1 MKTIKTIGS
10 LLLVL
15 ALLLTGVS
23 CGKAENGGQTA
34 GNGDANAQKPAANTE
49 ELAAPQYE
57 VTDKT
62 VEIIVDND
70 FAGEDPEKNSWARVA
85 QSAKNHYGIDLKA
98 IVIPLEQQTTR
109 IISMIASGS
118 PPDIIETQKLPGWY
132 PRMCKEDTFVA
143 INNYVNFEDLLWK
156 DEVGAMSNYMLGDN
170 YYALSLGAYSPVEM
184 IYNKKLISEAGLTDP
199 IELYKKGEWTW
210 SKYEEYISKIAGDS
224 NGDGVIDIFGSD
236 QHLMSHCYL
245 TSMGTGI
252 TQTVNGQINLDP
264 IKGKNYEALGTF
276 LNKMNNKQALGYVPD
291 VDGNDGMTVDLL
303 AQDKMVFSFAGRW
316 TILGSPA
323 LNTKKNNKELALIM
337 PPRYDGANA
346 HYCYGIT
353 SGYAIPS
360 AGNVIGAIATL
371 TATRLDDFPSKE
383 RLEEVKASYIE
394 DGWSENC
401 AHILTY
407 DIAGHSDGFQK
418 IELVSLGIDMFN
430 STLQTTINDL
440 LYDPLYKG
448 DAWNTT
454 RGTYLNKLQ
463 TAVDA
468 ANKLF

>member
-1 MKTIKTIGS
+1 MKTLRSIGC
-10 LLLVL
+10 LLLVI
-15 ALLLTGVS
+15 AMILTCAS
-23 CGKAENGGQTA
+23 CGKSDGGSKTQ
-34 GNGDANAQKPAANTE
+34 NNNDASQRPAANTE
-49 ELAAPQYE
+49 ELAAPEYN
-57 VTDKT
+57 VTDKV
-62 VEIIVDND
+62 VEIVVDND
-70 FAGEDPEKNSWARVA
+70 FTGKDPEKNSWARVA
-85 QSAKNHYGIDLKA
+85 QSAKNHYGVELKP

-109 IISMIASGS
+109 IISMVASGS

-132 PRMCKEDTFVA
+132 PRMCKEGTFVA

-156 DEVGAMSNYMLGDN
+156 DEVGAMSNYMLGDD

-210 SKYEEYISKIAGDS
+210 EKYEEYIAQISGDAD
-224 NGDGVIDIFGSD
+224 GDGVIDIFGSD

-252 TQTVNGQINLDP
+252 TKIVDGKISLDP
-264 IKGKNYEALGTF
+264 IKGKSYETLGTF
-276 LNKMNNKQALGYVPD
+276 LNKMNSKQTLGYLPD

-303 AQDKMVFSFAGRW
+303 AQDKMLFSFAGRW

-323 LNTKKNNKELALIM
+323 LCAKRDKGDLALIM
-337 PPRYDGANA
+337 PPRYKDADA

-360 AGNVIGAIATL
+360 SGNVIGAVATL
-371 TATRLDDFPSKE
+371 TATRLDDFPTKK

-454 RGTYLNKLQ
+454 RGTYINKLQ
-463 TAVDA
+463 TAVDS

>member
-1 MKTIKTIGS
+1 MKTIRRMAS

-15 ALLLTGVS
+15 ALLMTGVS
-23 CGKAENGGQTA
+23 CAKSGNSGSTGK
-34 GNGDANAQKPAANTE
+34 GNNTDAQIPAANTE
-49 ELAAPQYE
+49 ALAAPEYTVE
-57 VTDKT
+57 DKT
-62 VEIIVDND
+62 VEIVVDND
-70 FAGEDPEKNSWARVA
+70 FTGEDPEKNSWARVA
-85 QSAKNHYGIDLKA
+85 QSAKNHYGIELKP

-132 PRMCKEDTFVA
+132 PRMCNEGTFVA
-143 INNYVNFEDLLWK
+143 INNYVNFEDMLWK
-156 DEVGAMSNYMLGDN
+156 DEVTAMSNYMLGDN

-184 IYNKKLISEAGLTDP
+184 IYNKKLVSEAGLTDP
-199 IELYKKGEWTW
+199 IELYKNGEWNW
-210 SKYEEYISKIAGDS
+210 SKYEEYIAEIAGDS
-224 NGDGVIDIFGSD
+224 NGDGAIDIFGSD

-245 TSMGTGI
+245 TSMGTGV
-252 TQTVNGQINLDP
+252 TQTVEGKITLDP
-264 IKGKNYEALGTF
+264 INGKNYEALGTF
-276 LNKMNNKQALGYVPD
+276 LNKMNNKQNLGYVPD

-303 AQDKMVFSFAGRW
+303 AQDKMLFSFAGRW

-323 LNTKKNNKELALIM
+323 LSAKRDKGDLALIM
-337 PPRYDGANA
+337 PPRYEGADA

-353 SGYAIPS
+353 SGYSIPAS
-360 AGNVIGAIATL
+360 GNVIGAIATL
-371 TATRLDDFPSKE
+371 TATRLDDFPTKE

-394 DGWSENC
+394 DGWSESC

-407 DIAGHSDGFQK
+407 DIAGHDDGYQK

-454 RGTYLNKLQ
+454 RGTYINKLQ
-463 TAVDA
+463 TAVDS